1 MSRQFLAVGDYLI
14 NPELLTYAIL
24 EQGATEPRLR
34 LGFAT
39 RGTDNSGELQLT
51 GDEAREVLRW
61 LRLNAVFLSTGGAFG
76 STGSV
81 TQPLQKTG
89 SGRLTSNA
97 SRPFAE
103 GWNSSSPTSPFFG
116 PRDEERVSIA
126 GLRP

>member
-1 MSRQFLAVGDYLI
+1 MSKQFLAVGDYLI

-34 LGFAT
+34 IGFAT
-39 RGTDNSGELQLT
+39 RGTDNDGELQLT

-76 STGSV
+76 STGNAA
-81 TQPLQKTG
+81 QPPQETG
-89 SGRLTSNA
+89 SGRFKRNA
-97 SRPFAE
+97 GRPFAE
-103 GWNSSSPTSPFFG
+103 DWNSSSPTSPFSG

-126 GLRP
+126 GIRP